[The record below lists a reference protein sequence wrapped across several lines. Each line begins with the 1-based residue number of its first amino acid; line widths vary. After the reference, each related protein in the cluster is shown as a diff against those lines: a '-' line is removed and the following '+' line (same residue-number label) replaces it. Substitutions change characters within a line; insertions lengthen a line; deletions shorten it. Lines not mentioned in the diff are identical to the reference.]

1 MVEGLEFKYGGERLK
16 GMNVCLW
23 REVGE
28 VGGGR
33 GSGDVRVIDI
43 DDIF

>member
-23 REVGE
+23 GE
-28 VGGGR
+28 GGGGR